1 MRLGRQITGYSSQ
14 LIAAFA
20 VTAVLTMAS
29 LAASSSAA
37 QAQGLPP
44 SIPAFFYGAVVVDGQ
59 PPAAGTQ
66 VTARIGEKDCTQVGN
81 NGTFPE
87 GNLSAY
93 SITVAHTS
101 QIEGCGTEG
110 ATITFFIGGQQA
122 TQTANWQ
129 AGPRELGLSVGS
141 QAPPP
146 LPTATPG
153 GPSAATPTDPT
164 AAAATAT
171 TRAMFTPLPAPSAL
185 PTDDQIFPTST
196 PGTGTAA
203 AGTATPGSSG
213 TPGSA
218 STTTGTPG
226 TGGTASSDDSSDDDG
241 GNGPL
246 IVIAAVAGVLLVAGT
261 VGGVMAARRRS
272 GPGEPPAI

>member
-1 MRLGRQITGYSSQ
+1 MRLGRQSTGYGSQ

-20 VTAVLTMAS
+20 VTALLTTAS
-29 LAASSSAA
+29 LAASTLAA
-37 QAQGLPP
+37 RAQGLPP

-66 VTARIGEKDCTQVGN
+66 ITARIGGKDCTQAGN

-87 GNLSAY
+87 GSLSAY

-101 QIEGCGTEG
+101 QIAGCGTDG

-122 TQTANWQ
+122 TQTTTWQ
-129 AGPRELGLSVGS
+129 AGPRELGLSIGS

-185 PTDDQIFPTST
+185 PTDDQLFPTST
-196 PGTGTAA
+196 PGVATA
-203 AGTATPGSSG
+203 GSTATPGPGTPSSGSTTSG
-213 TPGSA
+213 TPTSG
-218 STTTGTPG
+218 
-226 TGGTASSDDSSDDDG
+226 ASSPSDSSDDG
-241 GNGPL
+241 GSGPL
-246 IVIAAVAGVLLVAGT
+246 IAIAAVASVLLLAGT
-261 VGGVMAARRRS
+261 AGGVMAARRRN
-272 GPGEPPAI
+272 GPGEPPTV